1 MCRYVLTYLLIYLFI
16 TPSFKTVHNT
26 TCIQLGPNL
35 GFVEARIRKL
45 PEFLEGQRGQ
55 RLPIQHPIHL
65 HPVKFPTQKSPNSL
79 CYFIGFD
86 MDAKL
91 VARTDKNVYL
101 SERVDQFVFSLNDP
115 TYGYK
120 GITRALLY
128 S

>member
-1 MCRYVLTYLLIYLFI
+1 MLCT
-16 TPSFKTVHNT
+16 
-26 TCIQLGPNL
+26 

-55 RLPIQHPIHL
+55 RLPIKHPIHL
-65 HPVKFPTQKSPNSL
+65 YPVKFPTQKSPNSI

-91 VARTDKNVYL
+91 VAKTDKNVYL
-101 SERVDQFVFSLNDP
+101 SERVEQFVFSLNDP

-120 GITRALLY
+120 GSSSQIHFVSHSLSLILFYIVPTLPYLQAQKKRG
-128 S
+128 